1 MMITRTNIRTPS
13 RHEACRR
20 RARTIARVVL
30 LLLWLQSAA
39 FAQSYDLILTNGR
52 VMDGTGNPAFP
63 ADVAIQDGKIVA
75 VSRVGNATAAR
86 TIDVKGKLIVP
97 GFVDLHSHAARG
109 LASDEA
115 QRRSAPNLVTQ
126 GITTVVLNS
135 DGGGP
140 WPLNEQRATL
150 SRLGIG
156 LNAVLMVGHNSIR
169 RRALGDDYKRTATQ
183 EEIQRMKTMV
193 REGMGHG
200 AFGMTAGLEYVPGI
214 WSDTEELVSLVGEIA
229 PFGGVYIVHQRSES
243 TEPDWYLASQDPKGL
258 PSMVDAV
265 QETIEIGERT
275 GARVVS
281 SHLKAMGAHYWG
293 SVAAAIR
300 LIARARSRGVD
311 VWADQYPYHST
322 GGDGSMVLIPDWA
335 VGENVLD
342 EAATEG
348 KKDYASALRQTMDDP
363 KKAPDVRRDMTHE
376 MSRRGGPENIVVFD
390 HPDSTFV
397 GKTLDQLAQARGI
410 DPIRMAL
417 ELQYE
422 GYRDRIGGARLRGFS
437 VWEEDLKTLMK
448 LPWVA
453 TSTDGGITLTSDRP
467 VHARFYG
474 SYPRKLRR
482 YAIDEGVLSL
492 EDAVRSAT
500 SLPAQILGL
509 RNRGLVRE
517 GFQADLVV
525 LDLAN
530 LADKATFFEP
540 HQYSEG
546 VDYVFVN
553 GEAVVANGRPTGE
566 LAGEVLRPSDPR

>member
-1 MMITRTNIRTPS
+1 MTFLTWIP
-13 RHEACRR
+13 AQ
-20 RARTIARVVL
+20 RAARLLALFSVLFL
-30 LLLWLQSAA
+30 LLRPALV
-39 FAQSYDLILTNGR
+39 AQTYDLILTNGR
-52 VMDGTGNPAFP
+52 VMDGAGNPAFP
-63 ADVAIQDGKIVA
+63 ADVAIRDGKIVA
-75 VSRVGNATAAR
+75 VGRIAGAKAAK
-86 TIDVKGKLIVP
+86 TIDASGKLIVP
-97 GFVDLHSHAARG
+97 GFIDLHSHAARG
-109 LASDEA
+109 LTSDEPK
-115 QRRSAPNLVTQ
+115 RRSAPNLVTQ

-140 WPLNEQRATL
+140 WPLDEQRETL
-150 SRLGIG
+150 TRLGIG
-156 LNAVLMVGHNSIR
+156 PNAILMVGHNAIR
-169 RRALGDDYKRTATQ
+169 RRALGDDYKRSATP
-183 EEIQRMKTMV
+183 EEIRRMQQMV

-214 WSDTEELVSLVGEIA
+214 WSDTDELVALVGEIA

-258 PSMVDAV
+258 PTMLDAV
-265 QETIEIGERT
+265 EETIEIGERT

-300 LIARARSRGVD
+300 LINRARSRGVD

-342 EAATEG
+342 EDAAPG
-348 KKDYASALRQTMDDP
+348 KKDYASALRKTMDDLE
-363 KKAPDVRRDMTHE
+363 KAADVRRDMTHE
-376 MSRRGGPENIVVFD
+376 MSRRGGPENIIVFD
-390 HPDSTFV
+390 HPDATFV

-422 GYRDRIGGARLRGFS
+422 GYRDRLGGARLRGFS

-448 LPWVA
+448 QPWLA
-453 TSTDGGITLTSDRP
+453 TSTDAGITLTSDRP

-482 YAIDEGVLSL
+482 YALDEGVLSL
-492 EDAVRSAT
+492 EDAVRSST

-509 RNRGLVRE
+509 RDRGMVRE
-517 GFQADLVV
+517 GFHADLVI
-525 LDLAN
+525 LDLEK

-553 GEAVVANGRPTGE
+553 GVAVVTEARPTGD
-566 LAGEVLRPSDPR
+566 LPGEVLKPAGVRSND

>member
-1 MMITRTNIRTPS
+1 L
-13 RHEACRR
+13 A
-20 RARTIARVVL
+20 VL
-30 LLLWLQSAA
+30 LLCLPPGA
-39 FAQSYDLILTNGR
+39 FAQSYDLVLTNGR
-52 VMDGTGNPAFP
+52 VVDGTGNPAFP
-63 ADVAIQDGKIVA
+63 ADVAIRDGRIVA
-75 VSRVGNATAAR
+75 IGRVTNTAAAK
-86 TIDVKGKLIVP
+86 TIDVTGKLIVP
-97 GFVDLHSHAARG
+97 GFIDLHSHAARG
-109 LASDEA
+109 LASDDA
-115 QRRSAPNLVTQ
+115 KRRSAPNLVTQ

-140 WPLNEQRATL
+140 WPLEEQRTTL
-150 SRLGIG
+150 TRLGIG
-156 LNAVLMVGHNSIR
+156 PNAILMVGHNTIR
-169 RRALGDDYKRTATQ
+169 RRALGDDYKRTATP
-183 EEIQRMKTMV
+183 EEIRSMKQMM

-214 WSDTEELVSLVGEIA
+214 WSDTEELVALVEQIA

-258 PSMVDAV
+258 PTMLDAV
-265 QETIEIGERT
+265 EETIEIGERT

-293 SVAAAIR
+293 SIAAAIR
-300 LIARARSRGVD
+300 LIGRARSRGVD

-335 VGENVLD
+335 VGESVLD
-342 EAATEG
+342 EDATPG
-348 KKDYASALRQTMDDP
+348 KKDYASALRQTMDDQE
-363 KKAPDVRRDMTHE
+363 KARKVRRDMTHE

-397 GKTLDQLAQARGI
+397 GKTLDELAQARGI

-448 LPWVA
+448 QPWLA
-453 TSTDGGITLTSDRP
+453 TSTDAGIALTSDRP

-482 YAIDEGVLSL
+482 YALDEGVLSL
-492 EDAVRSAT
+492 EDAVRSST

-509 RNRGLVRE
+509 RDRGMVRE
-517 GFQADLVV
+517 GFHADLVV
-525 LDLAN
+525 LDLEKV
-530 LADKATFFEP
+530 ADKATFFEP

-553 GEAVVANGRPTGE
+553 GQALVEAGRSTGQ
-566 LAGEVLRPSDPR
+566 LAGKVLLPARSAGSN

>member
-1 MMITRTNIRTPS
+1 MKLTDPQAQPVQRRHHLRSLRTP
-13 RHEACRR
+13 
-20 RARTIARVVL
+20 ARLAL
-30 LLLWLQSAA
+30 LLLCCLAA
-39 FAQSYDLILTNGR
+39 GFAQSYDLVLTNGR

-63 ADVAIQDGKIVA
+63 ADVAIRDGKIVA
-75 VSRVGNATAAR
+75 VGRIASATAAK
-86 TIDVKGKLIVP
+86 TIDAKGKLIVP

-109 LASDEA
+109 LSSDEA
-115 QRRSAPNLVTQ
+115 QRRYAPNLVTQ

-140 WPLNEQRATL
+140 WPLSEQRANL
-150 SRLGIG
+150 SSLGIG
-156 LNAVLMVGHNSIR
+156 LNAILMVGHNAIR
-169 RRALGDDYKRTATQ
+169 RRALGDDYKRTATP
-183 EEIQRMKTMV
+183 EEIQRMKAMV
-193 REGMGHG
+193 REGMGDG
-200 AFGMTAGLEYVPGI
+200 AFGITAGLEYVPGI
-214 WSDTEELVSLVGEIA
+214 WSDTEELVSIVEEIA

-243 TEPDWYLASQDPKGL
+243 TEPDWFLASQDPKGL
-258 PSMVDAV
+258 PTMVDAV

-293 SVAAAIR
+293 SVPAAIR
-300 LIARARSRGVD
+300 LIGRARSRGVD

-335 VGENVLD
+335 VGENILD

-363 KKAPDVRRDMTHE
+363 EKAADVRRDITHE
-376 MSRRGGPENIVVFD
+376 MSRRGGPENIIVFD

-453 TSTDGGITLTSDRP
+453 TSTDAAITLKTDKP

-474 SYPRKLRR
+474 SYPRKLKR

-509 RNRGLVRE
+509 RDRGLVRE
-517 GFQADLVV
+517 GFHADLVV

-553 GEAVVANGRPTGE
+553 GKAVVANGRPTGE
-566 LAGEVLRPSDPR
+566 LSGEVLKPTGPH

>member
-1 MMITRTNIRTPS
+1 M
-13 RHEACRR
+13 
-20 RARTIARVVL
+20 L
-30 LLLWLQSAA
+30 LLCLPAGA
-39 FAQSYDLILTNGR
+39 FAQTYDLVLTNGR

-63 ADVAIQDGKIVA
+63 ADVAIRDGKIVG
-75 VSRVGNATAAR
+75 VGRVADATAAR
-86 TIDVKGKLIVP
+86 TIDVAGKLIVP
-97 GFVDLHSHAARG
+97 GFIDLHSHATRG
-109 LASDEA
+109 LASDDPK
-115 QRRSAPNLVTQ
+115 RRSAPNLVTQ

-140 WPLNEQRATL
+140 WPLDEQRATL
-150 SRLGIG
+150 TRLGIG
-156 LNAVLMVGHNSIR
+156 PNAVLMVGHNTIR
-169 RRALGDDYKRTATQ
+169 RRTLGDNYKRTATP
-183 EEIQRMKTMV
+183 EEIRQMKALV
-193 REGMGHG
+193 QEGMAHG

-214 WSDTEELVSLVGEIA
+214 WSDTEELVALVEEIA

-258 PSMVDAV
+258 PTMLDAV
-265 QETIEIGERT
+265 EETIEIGERT

-293 SVAAAIR
+293 SIAAAIR
-300 LIARARSRGVD
+300 LIGRARSRGVD

-335 VGENVLD
+335 VGESVLD
-342 EAATEG
+342 EDATPG

-363 KKAPDVRRDMTHE
+363 EKAANVSRDMTHE

-397 GKTLDQLAQARGI
+397 GKTLDELAQARGI

-453 TSTDGGITLTSDRP
+453 TSTDAGITLTSDRP

-482 YAIDEGVLSL
+482 YALDEEVLSL

-509 RNRGLVRE
+509 RDRGMVRE
-517 GFQADLVV
+517 DFHADLVV
-525 LDLAN
+525 LDLGKV
-530 LADKATFFEP
+530 ADKATFFEP
-540 HQYSEG
+540 HQPSEG
-546 VDYVFVN
+546 VDHVFVN
-553 GEAVVANGRPTGE
+553 GQALVTRGQPTGE
-566 LAGEVLRPSDPR
+566 LPGEVLKPTPSVGSN

>member
-1 MMITRTNIRTPS
+1 MTRSNTKT
-13 RHEACRR
+13 H
-20 RARTIARVVL
+20 ARDLKRLRKPARLAL
-30 LLLWLQSAA
+30 LLIYCLSAG
-39 FAQSYDLILTNGR
+39 FAQSYDLVLTNGR

-63 ADVAIQDGKIVA
+63 ADVAIRDGKIVA
-75 VSRVGNATAAR
+75 VGRRGNATAAS
-86 TIDVKGKLIVP
+86 TIDAKGKLIVA

-109 LASDEA
+109 LSSDEA

-140 WPLNEQRATL
+140 WPLSEQRATL

-156 LNAVLMVGHNSIR
+156 LNAVLMVGHNAIR
-169 RRALGDDYKRTATQ
+169 RRALGDDYKRTATP
-183 EEIQRMKTMV
+183 EEIQRMKAMV
-193 REGMGHG
+193 REGMGDG
-200 AFGMTAGLEYVPGI
+200 AFGITAGLEYVPGI

-293 SVAAAIR
+293 SVGAAIR
-300 LIARARSRGVD
+300 LISRARSRGVD

-335 VGENVLD
+335 VGENILD

-348 KKDYASALRQTMDDP
+348 KKDYASALRQTMDDSE
-363 KKAPDVRRDMTHE
+363 KAADVRRDMTHE
-376 MSRRGGPENIVVFD
+376 MSRRGGPENIIVFD

-453 TSTDGGITLTSDRP
+453 TSTDAGITLKTDKP

-474 SYPRKLRR
+474 SYPRKLKR
-482 YAIDEGVLSL
+482 YAIDDGVLSL

-509 RNRGLVRE
+509 RDRGLVRE
-517 GFQADLVV
+517 GFYADLVV

-553 GEAVVANGRPTGE
+553 GAAVVANGRPTGE
-566 LAGEVLRPSDPR
+566 LSGEVLKPSAPR

>member
-1 MMITRTNIRTPS
+1 MMAS
-13 RHEACRR
+13 L
-20 RARTIARVVL
+20 VL
-30 LLLWLQSAA
+30 LLLCVVSAS
-39 FAQSYDLILTNGR
+39 FAQTYDLVLTNGR

-63 ADVAIQDGKIVA
+63 ADVAIRDGKIVA
-75 VSRVGNATAAR
+75 VGRLGKAAAAR
-86 TIDVKGKLIVP
+86 TINAKGKLIVP

-140 WPLNEQRATL
+140 WPLSEQRATL

-156 LNAVLMVGHNSIR
+156 LNAVLMVGHNTIR
-169 RRALGDDYKRTATQ
+169 RRALGDDYKRTATP
-183 EEIQRMKTMV
+183 EEIQRMKAMV
-193 REGMGHG
+193 REGMGQG
-200 AFGMTAGLEYVPGI
+200 AFGITAGLEYVPGI

-265 QETIEIGERT
+265 QETIEVGERT

-335 VGENVLD
+335 VGENILD

-363 KKAPDVRRDMTHE
+363 EKAADVRRDMTHE
-376 MSRRGGPENIVVFD
+376 MSRRGGPENIIVFD

-453 TSTDGGITLTSDRP
+453 TSTDAGITLTSDRP

-474 SYPRKLRR
+474 SYPRKLKR
-482 YAIDEGVLSL
+482 YTIDEGVLSL

-509 RNRGLVRE
+509 RDRGLVRE

-553 GEAVVANGRPTGE
+553 GQAVVANGRPTGE
-566 LAGEVLRPSDPR
+566 LSGEVLKPSAPR